1 MMQKKFKQF
10 CFFIIFIII
19 YIYFSVSSESEDHK
33 SGFGI
38 KLPVI
43 EVDKDSFRITD

>member
-1 MMQKKFKQF
+1 MNKLLFILI
-10 CFFIIFIII
+10 FFVICI
-19 YIYFSVSSESEDHK
+19 YVSSESEDDK

-38 KLPVI
+38 KFPVI

>member
-1 MMQKKFKQF
+1 MNKKHYKIIYVLII
-10 CFFIIFIII
+10 FFII
-19 YIYFSVSSESEDHK
+19 YFYVSSESEDHK